1 MGLAPQNG
9 IIPILAIGGLFAFL
23 ALAAIASVIAS
34 VIAWIFS

>member
-9 IIPILAIGGLFAFL
+9 IIPILAIGGLFAFF
-23 ALAAIASVIAS
+23 ALAVVAS